1 MVDYQRPRRI
11 ALLCDSRLCVVRQML
26 YRASVNEE
34 APSTKEKESEVPMN
48 TFLLLFSG
56 VAVTVVFPC
65 LIANIV
71 RDYANRSAH
80 LF

>member
-1 MVDYQRPRRI
+1 
-11 ALLCDSRLCVVRQML
+11 
-26 YRASVNEE
+26 
-34 APSTKEKESEVPMN
+34 MN

-65 LIANIV
+65 LIANVI
-71 RDYANRSAH
+71 RDHANRGAH